1 MKISALKIGLVVVII
16 GMAWV
21 SVILNETE
29 KNHEEIVLKKSNS
42 IESKLELTGKNEIGY
57 YKIYMPEFDKEKKV
71 FVQILDTN
79 LNVIKEQK
87 INTKFL
93 VSYFDFDK
101 DGTYTIKVSNISEN
115 QVNVQI
121 EFGDT
126 NSQEMVVPGVMILL
140 GSLLIMLISYL
151 KIKNYKIEQPD
162 ENITW
167 IWIHCIVWPKV
178 KTKLKSNQVTK
189 NKNAI
194 MEKGRNNF
202 NLVCSLFFI
211 IKTAPKDARI
221 KPNSSGWW
229 DKETN
234 PSIPNISWD
243 NESPNPETIWM
254 IDPAITSLIP
264 VFRDPWTDFLS
275 NNKQPI
281 AAAKVVIKTPV

>member
-16 GMAWV
+16 GMVWV

-42 IESKLELTGKNEIGY
+42 IESKLELTGKNGIGY
-57 YKIYMPEFDKEKKV
+57 YKIYMPEFDKEKSV

-87 INTKFL
+87 VNTKFL
-93 VSYFDFDK
+93 VSYFDFNK

-126 NSQEMVVPGVMILL
+126 NSQGMVVPGVMILL

-162 ENITW
+162 ENIT
-167 IWIHCIVWPKV
+167 
-178 KTKLKSNQVTK
+178 
-189 NKNAI
+189 
-194 MEKGRNNF
+194 
-202 NLVCSLFFI
+202 
-211 IKTAPKDARI
+211 
-221 KPNSSGWW
+221 
-229 DKETN
+229 
-234 PSIPNISWD
+234 
-243 NESPNPETIWM
+243 
-254 IDPAITSLIP
+254 
-264 VFRDPWTDFLS
+264 
-275 NNKQPI
+275 
-281 AAAKVVIKTPV
+281 